1 MQSSLHVHREQV
13 PIGRVRKVKVN
24 QAMKGRLVARVLS
37 LAWRQSPGPTSVSE
51 EELAEVSP
59 LLLGSGAGALGWH
72 RVRNSPLRSSTT
84 GLELQQAY
92 RHHTLEAAIHE
103 RDIKAVFAS
112 LRSSGIEPIL
122 VKGWSIARLYPE
134 KGLRP
139 YDDIDLAI
147 PDDQFAAAE
156 ASIREHKCSVS
167 TVDLHRGFEEL
178 DPWGEDDLFAD
189 SQLVKLGET
198 EVRVLRPE
206 DHLRV
211 LCLHLL
217 HHGAFRP
224 LWLCDVAAA
233 VESRSPDFDWDRCLG
248 MNKRVA
254 DWVACTIGLA
264 HELLG
269 ADVEASPVARRAKN
283 LPRWLVP
290 AVLKQ
295 WEAPFALEH
304 GPAKHR
310 APMATYLRHP
320 AGLSRDVRNRWPDP
334 IEATISLGGPF
345 NDWPRLP
352 FQLGN
357 CVSRAVRFLL
367 RAPALLREQRSLTK

>member
-1 MQSSLHVHREQV
+1 MNDS
-13 PIGRVRKVKVN
+13 
-24 QAMKGRLVARVLS
+24 LVARVLLGMAS
-37 LAWRQSPGPTSVSE
+37 SPGAISVSE
-51 EELAEVSP
+51 DELATVAP
-59 LLLGSGAGALGWH
+59 LLLRLGAGALAWH
-72 RVRNSPLRSSTT
+72 RVRNSPLHSSRS
-84 GLELQQAY
+84 GLEFQQAY

-103 RDIKAVFAS
+103 RDIKATFAL
-112 LRSSGIEPIL
+112 LRSNGIEPVL

-147 PDDQFAAAE
+147 PEDQFDAAE
-156 ASIREHKCSVS
+156 TIIRAQSSSVS
-167 TVDLHRGFEEL
+167 TVDFTQ
-178 DPWGEDDLFAD
+178 D
-189 SQLVKLGET
+189 SGSWIPGATTIVWRFRSWSSFGDVD
-198 EVRVLRPE
+198 VRVLKAE
-206 DHLRV
+206 DSFRV

-224 LWLCDVAAA
+224 LWLCDIALAL
-233 VESRSPDFDWDRCLG
+233 ESRAKDFDWDRCLG
-248 MNKRVA
+248 RNIRVA

-264 HELLG
+264 HQLLG
-269 ADVEASPVARRAKN
+269 ANVEASPVARRAKN

-295 WEAPFALEH
+295 WEAPFALHH
-304 GPAKHR
+304 GQARHR

-320 AGLSRDVRNRWPDP
+320 SGLSRDVRNRWPDP

-345 NDWPRLP
+345 NNWPRLP

-357 CVSRAVRFLL
+357 CVARAVRFLR
-367 RAPALLREQRSLTK
+367 RAPALLREQKSLTTRPSARNSQ

>member
-1 MQSSLHVHREQV
+1 
-13 PIGRVRKVKVN
+13 
-24 QAMKGRLVARVLS
+24 MKGSLVARVLS
-37 LAWRQSPGPTSVSE
+37 LAWRQSPGATSFSE
-51 EELAEVSP
+51 QQLATVAP
-59 LLLGSGAGALGWH
+59 LLLGSGAGALGWY
-72 RVRNSPLRSSTT
+72 RVRNSPLCSSPP

-92 RHHTLEAAIHE
+92 RHHTIEAAIHE
-103 RDIKAVFAS
+103 RDIQATFAM
-112 LRSSGIEPIL
+112 LRSNGIEPVL
-122 VKGWSIARLYPE
+122 VKGWSIARIYPE

-147 PDDQFAAAE
+147 PEDQFDAAE
-156 ASIREHKCSVS
+156 AIVREQKFS
-167 TVDLHRGFEEL
+167 TSTIDLHKGFKEL

-189 SQLVKLGET
+189 SQLLKLGDSD
-198 EVRVLRPE
+198 VRVLRPE
-206 DHLRV
+206 DSLRV
-211 LCLHLL
+211 LCLHFL

-224 LWLCDVAAA
+224 LWLCDIALAM
-233 VESRSPDFDWDRCLG
+233 ESRGTEFDWDRCLG
-248 MNKRVA
+248 RNTRVA

-264 HELLG
+264 HQLLG
-269 ADVEASPVARRAKN
+269 AEVESSPVAARAKN

-295 WEAPFALEH
+295 WEAPFALNH
-304 GPAKHR
+304 GAARHR

-320 AGLSRDVRNRWPDP
+320 AGLYRDVRNRWPDP

-357 CVSRAVRFLL
+357 CVARGVRFLSQ
-367 RAPALLREQRSLTK
+367 APRLLREQRSLRAKG

>member
-1 MQSSLHVHREQV
+1 
-13 PIGRVRKVKVN
+13 
-24 QAMKGRLVARVLS
+24 MKGSLVARVLS
-37 LAWRQSPGPTSVSE
+37 SAWRQSPDPASFSL

-59 LLLGSGAGALGWH
+59 LLLGSGAGSLGWH
-72 RVRNSPLRSSTT
+72 RVRNSPLGSSTL

-103 RDIKAVFAS
+103 RDIQAIFAL
-112 LRSSGIEPIL
+112 LRSDGIEPVL

-147 PDDQFAAAE
+147 PEDQFEAAE
-156 ASIREHKCSVS
+156 AIVREQKSSI
-167 TVDLHRGFEEL
+167 TTIDLHKGFQEL
-178 DPWGEDDLFAD
+178 DPRGEDDLFSD
-189 SQLVKLGET
+189 SQLVKLGDT
-198 EVRVLRPE
+198 DVRVSRPE
-206 DHLRV
+206 DSLRV

-224 LWLCDVAAA
+224 LWLCDIALA
-233 VESRSPDFDWDRCLG
+233 VESRATDFDWDRCLG
-248 MNKRVA
+248 RNTRVA
-254 DWVACTIGLA
+254 DWVGCTIGLA
-264 HELLG
+264 HQLLG
-269 ADVEASPVARRAKN
+269 AEVEQSPVARRAKN

-295 WEAPFALEH
+295 WETPFALNH
-304 GPAKHR
+304 GPARHR

-320 AGLSRDVRNRWPDP
+320 AGLYRDVRNRWPDP

-357 CVSRAVRFLL
+357 CVARALRFLR
-367 RAPALLREQRSLTK
+367 RAPELLQEGKGQRAKG

>member
-1 MQSSLHVHREQV
+1 
-13 PIGRVRKVKVN
+13 
-24 QAMKGRLVARVLS
+24 MKGRLVARVLS
-37 LAWRQSPGPTSVSE
+37 LAWRQSPGATNVSLD
-51 EELAEVSP
+51 ELSEVSP

-72 RVRNSPLRSSTT
+72 RVRNSPLDSSPS
-84 GLELQQAY
+84 GLDLQQAY
-92 RHHTLEAAIHE
+92 RHHTIEAAIHE
-103 RDIKAVFAS
+103 RDIKSIFAL
-112 LRSSGIEPIL
+112 LRSNGIEPVL
-122 VKGWSIARLYPE
+122 VKGWSIARLYPQ

-147 PDDQFAAAE
+147 PVSQFSAAA
-156 ASIREHKCSVS
+156 ALIREHTSS
-167 TVDLHRGFEEL
+167 TSIVDLHSGFKDL
-178 DPWGEDDLFAD
+178 DPWGVDDLFAD
-189 SQLVKLGET
+189 SKLVKLGDVD
-198 EVRVLRPE
+198 VRVLRPE
-206 DHLRV
+206 DSLRV

-224 LWLCDVAAA
+224 LWLCDIGLAM
-233 VESRSPDFDWDRCLG
+233 ESRAPDFDWDRCLG
-248 MNKRVA
+248 GNTRVA

-264 HELLG
+264 HQLLG
-269 ADVEASPVARRAKN
+269 ADVEQSPVTGRAKN

-295 WEAPFALEH
+295 WEAPFALNH
-304 GPAKHR
+304 GPARHR
-310 APMATYLRHP
+310 APMSTYLRHP

-357 CVSRAVRFLL
+357 CVARAVRFLL
-367 RAPALLREQRSLTK
+367 RSPALLREQR

>member
-1 MQSSLHVHREQV
+1 
-13 PIGRVRKVKVN
+13 
-24 QAMKGRLVARVLS
+24 MKGRLVARVLS
-37 LAWRQSPGPTSVSE
+37 IAWRQSPGPTTLSA

-59 LLLGSGAGALGWH
+59 LILGSGAGALAWY
-72 RVRNSPLRSSTT
+72 RVRNSPLRSSPT

-103 RDIKAVFAS
+103 RDIKATFAS
-112 LRSSGIEPIL
+112 LRSSGIEPVL
-122 VKGWSIARLYPE
+122 VKGWSIARIYPE

-147 PDDQFAAAE
+147 PNDQFAAAE
-156 ASIREHKCSVS
+156 AIVQDQKWSVS
-167 TVDLHRGFEEL
+167 TIDLHRGFEEL
-178 DPWGEDDLFAD
+178 DPRGENDLFAD
-189 SQLVKLGET
+189 SQLVKLGDVD
-198 EVRVLRPE
+198 VRVLTPE
-206 DHLRV
+206 DSLRV

-224 LWLCDVAAA
+224 LWLCDVAVAM
-233 VESRSPDFDWDRCLG
+233 ESRTPDFDWDRCLG
-248 MNKRVA
+248 TNKRVA

-269 ADVEASPVARRAKN
+269 TDVEASPVARRAKN

-295 WEAPFALEH
+295 WDAPFALVH

-310 APMATYLRHP
+310 APMANYLRQP

-357 CVSRAVRFLL
+357 GVLRAMRFLL
-367 RAPALLREQRSLTK
+367 RLPGLLREQRSLRTTASTRRSE